1 MQILKNTSINWRER
15 ILIVKLYMDQCVEVL
30 LDQQVTRSVK
40 TGRGVKKGCC
50 LSPLLLNVY
59 GKYFTKDDLEG
70 FDVFRRIR
78 QVICSVIYADDL
90 VLLAKEEIFI
100 VT

>member
-1 MQILKNTSINWRER
+1 
-15 ILIVKLYMDQCVEVL
+15 MDQCVEIL

-40 TGRGVKKGCC
+40 TGRGFKKGRC
-50 LSPLLLNVY
+50 LSLLLLTLC
-59 GKYFTKDDLEG
+59 GKYFTKDVLEG

-78 QVICSVIYADDL
+78 QVICSVKCADDH
-90 VLLAKEEIFI
+90 VLLTKEDIFI

>member
-1 MQILKNTSINWRER
+1 
-15 ILIVKLYMDQCVEVL
+15 

-40 TGRGVKKGCC
+40 SGRAVKKACC
-50 LSPLLLNVY
+50 LSPLLLTLY
-59 GKYFTKDDLEG
+59 GKYFTKDVLEK

-78 QVICSVIYADDL
+78 QVIGNVKYADDL